1 MYPRTHPIA
10 VDDVEAWLD
19 AHAITWVRT
28 DGITVDGLVVG
39 KHLHRAKFLN
49 ALPAGNAISEIVYG
63 MDLGGAAHFSWW
75 PRWRR
80 DALGDF
86 VQRPDLSTL
95 RAVPGRA
102 GVASVMVEHHDLEG
116 APIPVCPRAC
126 LRSVIDQVSAA
137 GYRVL
142 AAFELEGML
151 FADPLPVARRKGF
164 RNLTPMSHPAPI
176 GYSNFNA
183 AQLAPFFDQ
192 LLPRLDALGIAIEGW
207 HDEAAPGQFELNFAP
222 TDALTAADSIV
233 RTKQAIRELCLDL
246 GHTAT
251 FMAKPSDAY
260 GNGLHVH
267 HSLRAIED
275 GTPVLLD
282 DDGDMSALMRHWL
295 GGIVATM
302 PAATSILLPTIN
314 SYRRLVGWAAAPTT
328 ATWAE
333 DNKSTGVRVLTRS
346 PSSARIEHR
355 LAGGDANPYL
365 VLATVLAGGL
375 AGLTD
380 GDAPPPALTVS
391 GWGLPDGWPHL
402 PSAIRPA
409 SDLLERDARLRTYLG
424 DDLVDHWVESRKWEW
439 LMFHTTGGDPTA
451 ATVTDWELARS
462 FELA

>member
-1 MYPRTHPIA
+1 MSGSTTITTGA
-10 VDDVEAWLD
+10 EVEAWLD
-19 AHAITWVRT
+19 AHEITWVRT
-28 DGITVDGLVVG
+28 DGITIDGVLIG
-39 KHLHRAKFLN
+39 KHLHRTKFLST
-49 ALPAGNAISEIVYG
+49 LPNGNTISEIAYG
-63 MDLGGAAHFSWW
+63 MDVAGAPHFTWW
-75 PRWRR
+75 PKWRR

-95 RAVPGRA
+95 RVIPGRP

-116 APIPVCPRAC
+116 TPIPVCPRAR
-126 LRSVIDQVSAA
+126 LRATLDQVATA
-137 GYRVL
+137 GYRVV

-151 FADPLPVARRKGF
+151 FDEPLAVARRKGF
-164 RNLTPMSHPAPI
+164 RDLTPMSHPAPI
-176 GYSNFNA
+176 GYSNYNA
-183 AQLAPFFDQ
+183 AHLARFFDQ
-192 LLPRLDALGIAIEGW
+192 LLPRLETLGIAIEGW

-222 TDALTAADSIV
+222 TDALTAADSIAL
-233 RTKQAIRELCLDL
+233 TKQAVRELCLEL

-251 FMAKPSDAY
+251 FMAKPISDY

-267 HSLRAIED
+267 HSLRATAD
-275 GTPVLLD
+275 DAPVLLD
-282 DDGDMSALMRHWL
+282 ADGTMSALMRDWL

-302 PAATSILLPTIN
+302 PAATSILTPTIN

-346 PSSARIEHR
+346 AASARIEHR

-375 AGLTD
+375 VGLAD
-380 GDAPPPALTVS
+380 GETPPPALTVS

-402 PSAIRPA
+402 PTAIRPA
-409 SDLLERDARLRTYLG
+409 TDVLAHDTRLRTYLG
-424 DDLVDHWVESRKWEW
+424 DDFVEHWVESRKWEW

-462 FELA
+462 FEIA